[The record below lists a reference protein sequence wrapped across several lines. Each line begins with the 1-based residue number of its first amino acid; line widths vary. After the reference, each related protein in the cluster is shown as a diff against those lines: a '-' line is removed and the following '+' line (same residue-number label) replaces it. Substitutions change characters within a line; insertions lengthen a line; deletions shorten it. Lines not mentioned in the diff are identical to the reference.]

1 MFFLLIA
8 ISQFIPPLQVG
19 LLFTYVAPLALV
31 LFLTMLKEAYD
42 DFKRFQRDKEAN
54 SEIYQ

>member
-8 ISQFIPPLQVG
+8 ITQFFDVLKVG
-19 LLFTYVAPLALV
+19 LMFTYVAPLALV

-42 DFKRFQRDKEAN
+42 DFKRFRRDKEAN
-54 SEIYQ
+54 